1 MRLNISINDD
11 LLQKI
16 DEYAKSKYMSRSAFL
31 SMAADT
37 YINQANVMDNL
48 PALMKLYEQEQQKSD
63 KQNDNG

>member
-1 MRLNISINDD
+1 MRINVTINDE

-31 SMAADT
+31 ALAADT

-48 PALMKLYEQEQQKSD
+48 PALVKLYEQAEAK
-63 KQNDNG
+63 DNIG

>member
-1 MRLNISINDD
+1 MRLSITINDE

-31 SMAADT
+31 ALAADT

-48 PALMKLYEQEQQKSD
+48 PALVKLYEQSEAKDSI
-63 KQNDNG
+63 G